1 MPATGCPLSPRGLAP
16 RGAITC
22 IMQLLVYVR
31 FMQPRGLIVT
41 SITRALL
48 SRRTA
53 VGALILIVQSGVA
66 AAQGATPPPAVSVT
80 PVVSR
85 QVTETGDFIGRVT
98 AIDKVD
104 IVARVPG
111 FIEERNFT
119 EGQQVKKGD
128 LLFRIEQATY
138 KAAVEQQRANL
149 AKAKATEVN
158 AKLQLER
165 GKELVRN
172 QQHPAVDARSARG
185 GRGGSAGQ
193 RNGGAGDC
201 SSRRKSISAIPR
213 SAHPSMDG
221 SGLPISLSAIWSSP
235 RPGSL
240 RPSSARIPS
249 MSSFRPASAM
259 SSNTSAGSRESPDK
273 NPHVTVHIRLPN
285 GSAYPHAGLSNFLDV
300 QVDPNTD
307 TVAVRAQVPNP
318 DGLLIPGGIVG
329 VTVERGAPRSA
340 LVVPQSAVQLD
351 QAGRYVL
358 VVDAAKKVELRR
370 VTTGVEQGRDI
381 VVTDGLKEGEL
392 VIVEG
397 IQKVRPGQVVTASV
411 MPGN

>member
-66 AAQGATPPPAVSVT
+66 AAQGATPPPAVSVM

-85 QVTETGDFIGRVT
+85 QITETGDFIGRVT

-104 IVARVPG
+104 VVARVPG

-119 EGQQVKKGD
+119 EGQHVKKGD

-138 KAAVEQQRANL
+138 KAAVNQQRANL
-149 AKAKATEVN
+149 AKAQATETN

-165 GKELVRN
+165 GNELVRN
-172 QQHPAVDARSARG
+172 RNIPQSTLDQRAADEAAAQASVLEAQALLEQAEVNLGYTEIRSPID
-185 GRGGSAGQ
+185 GR
-193 RNGGAGDC
+193 
-201 SSRRKSISAIPR
+201 I
-213 SAHPSMDG
+213 
-221 SGLPISLSAIWSSP
+221 GLATFTVGNLVQ
-235 RPGSL
+235 
-240 RPSSARIPS
+240 PSSGRLATIVSQDPVYII
-249 MSSFRPASAM
+249 FQASQRDVLEYKRRVAEFKD
-259 SSNTSAGSRESPDK
+259 G
-273 NPHVTVHIRLPN
+273 HVTIHIRLPN
-285 GSAYPHAGLSNFLDV
+285 GSVYPHPGLTNFLDV

-318 DGLLIPGGIVG
+318 DRLLIPGGVVG
-329 VTVERGAPRSA
+329 ISTERGAPRMA
-340 LVVPQSAVQLD
+340 LVIPQAAVQLD
-351 QAGRYVL
+351 QAGRYAL

-370 VTTGVEQGRDI
+370 ITTSVEQGRDI
-381 VVTDGLKEGEL
+381 VVTAGLKEGEL

-397 IQKVRPGQVVTASV
+397 VQKVRPGQVVAASG
-411 MPGN
+411 PSGN